1 MSKTHE
7 GATMQSKIRESVTW
21 NILESL
27 QSAYDPS
34 IRTDKRA
41 GPSAMKRYHFKKWI
55 LR

>member
-7 GATMQSKIRESVTW
+7 GATIMQSKIRESVTW

-41 GPSAMKRYHFKKWI
+41 DPSAVK
-55 LR
+55 